1 MKIKIIIMLIGLSL
15 FSTSC
20 LEEYLDVAPE
30 AGLTEEDIFTKYN
43 NFKSFFDRVYEGQ
56 RKFGSNWRDYNIKT
70 AYPLYFAFW
79 DQKYSWWAMTDLVDQ
94 GRYMESQAIK
104 NGTIGSIVG
113 KFIDDGN
120 RRPIL
125 QSMFEV
131 IRICNISLSKL
142 DQIQD
147 ASPDEILDLEAQA
160 HFVRAFAHLE
170 LFRVWGPMPYLTK
183 ALGPEDSWDISRLSK
198 WETATMIANDFD
210 TAANLFAKAKDIPLM
225 RRDNPNPGPGHL
237 EHPDIWRPNGATALA
252 FKGRVLL
259 YRASPLN
266 NDKGLEDWKAATD
279 ANWNAIKTASEW
291 GYKLLPFSEF
301 TTNFI
306 GARNTDEALW
316 SWSAGNKSYN
326 AGDMTFEI
334 CGHMAGNKGSFSGS
348 CPTQNTVDKFE
359 TIWGDALNTEQDRAA
374 AIASGHY
381 NDQNPYQDRDPRF
394 YASVIYNGAPI
405 PGYTTAQIYYD
416 PVNNQYSDL
425 LDPAYL
431 GRTRTG
437 YLSRK
442 WWGGQS
448 VKNKSLQPLTTDPLI
463 RMAELYLNF
472 AEAANRAY
480 GPTTVPPGAE
490 MSALDAVNQ
499 IRDRAGMPPVLAKYT
514 VSTETLEPRIRN
526 ERTVELI
533 MEGHYFQ
540 DIRRWMIA
548 PQTMTQTL
556 IGMNI
561 EKLAP
566 GYDESQYPT
575 GFKYSREPLP
585 ADRQVTWKDEMYYF
599 PFLPDDMFK
608 MSVFEPNPT
617 W

>member
-1 MKIKIIIMLIGLSL
+1 MKLRFIIILLGMSLI
-15 FSTSC
+15 STSC
-20 LEEYLDVAPE
+20 FNEYLDVAPE
-30 AGLTEEDIFTKYN
+30 AGLTEEDVFTKYN

-56 RKFGSNWRDYNIKT
+56 KKFGNNNRDYNIKT

-104 NGTIGSIVG
+104 NGTIGGIVR
-113 KFIDDGN
+113 KFINDGN

-125 QSMFEV
+125 ESMFGV
-131 IRICNISLSKL
+131 IRICNIALSKL

-183 ALGPEDSWDISRLSK
+183 ALGTDDPWDMPRLSK

-210 TAANLFAKAKDIPLM
+210 TAANLFSKATDIPLM

-252 FKGRVLL
+252 FKGRTLL

-266 NDKGLEDWKAATD
+266 NEKGVEDWKEATD
-279 ANWNAIKTASEW
+279 ANWKAIKTATDL
-291 GYKLLPFSEF
+291 GYKLLPFSEY

-316 SWSAGNKSYN
+316 SWSAGNQRYN
-326 AGDMTFEI
+326 SGSMKFEI
-334 CGHMAGNKGSFSGS
+334 SGPMSGSKGSNSGS
-348 CPTQNTVDKFE
+348 CPTQNTIDKFE
-359 TIWGDALNTEQDRAA
+359 TIWGDPLNTENDRSQAVAA
-374 AIASGHY
+374 GHY
-381 NDQNPYQDRDPRF
+381 VEQNPYENRDPRF
-394 YASVIYNGAPI
+394 YVNVIYNGAPI
-405 PGYTTAQIYYD
+405 PGYNTAKIYYD
-416 PVNNQYSDL
+416 PVSGQYSDL
-425 LDPAYL
+425 LNPSYL
-431 GRTRTG
+431 GRSRTG
-437 YLSRK
+437 YYSRK

-448 VKNKSLQPLTTDPLI
+448 VKNKSLRPLTSDPLI

-490 MSALDAVNQ
+490 MSALDAINLV
-499 IRDRAGMPPVLAKYT
+499 RDRVGMPPVQAQFT
-514 VSTETLEPRIRN
+514 SSTEAFEPRIRN

-533 MEGHYFQ
+533 MEGHYYQ

-548 PQTMTQTL
+548 PETMSQTL
-556 IGMNI
+556 MGMNV

-566 GYDESQYPT
+566 GYDENEYPT
-575 GFKYSREPLP
+575 GFKYTRVPLP
-585 ADRQVTWKDEMYYF
+585 SDRQVSWKDEMYYF

-608 MSVFEPNPT
+608 MSLFEANPS